1 MSKTVLLFQFLLV
14 IVIVSAPLYAQIP
27 NNGFEQWDQSE
38 PTDWVT
44 SNLWWLKTVSKTENS
59 HSGLSALKLQ
69 TADFTD
75 EKEVKVLL
83 SSLRHDLDLL
93 HEHAVNEDNI
103 IFPEISDEEP
113 QMIEVLNE
121 EH

>member
-1 MSKTVLLFQFLLV
+1 MQLRKTDLFTF
-14 IVIVSAPLYAQIP
+14 IH
-27 NNGFEQWDQSE
+27 
-38 PTDWVT
+38 
-44 SNLWWLKTVSKTENS
+44 KTIRSLIYNAAS
-59 HSGLSALKLQ
+59 KLQ

-75 EKEVKVLL
+75 ETEVKILL
-83 SSLRHDLDLL
+83 TSLRHDLDLL

>member
-1 MSKTVLLFQFLLV
+1 MKKTALFYKLLLTIIISV
-14 IVIVSAPLYAQIP
+14 PLYAQIP
-27 NNGFEQWDQSE
+27 NNGFEEWDQSE
-38 PTDWVT
+38 PIDWVT